1 MFKQPY
7 LQLNKKFYSKVEPT
21 NVSNP
26 EFVIVNN
33 DLIQKLNLEEI
44 DPNELLTYLSGNRI
58 YTNSEPIAQAYCG
71 HQFGYF
77 NMLGD
82 GRAILLGKINGLDV
96 QLKGAG
102 PTPYSRSGDGRAT
115 LGSMVRE
122 YIISEAMHA
131 FGIPTTRSLAVVKTG
146 DPVYRETT
154 EDGAILTRISQEHV
168 RVGTFQYALTKGE
181 KYVRELV
188 EYMLPKLQVTNV
200 QELLKEVVRR
210 QAKLMVDWQLIGFI
224 HGVMN
229 TDNMSIIGETIDYGP
244 CAFMDEYHPNTVFS
258 SIDTQGR
265 YAFSNQANMAYWNL
279 ARFAETLLSQLHED
293 EKEAIQ
299 IAEDILKTFEKTYVS
314 LWTKGMKNKL
324 GLFNDH
330 PDDLKL
336 INDLLSLM
344 KKHKLDFTN
353 TFIEIERGK
362 VKSVLLDWFSRYLKR
377 VTGQNLTLLQIKKK
391 MKRYNPRVIP
401 RNHLVDQAIK
411 AIKNNDKEPLILL
424 IDSIQNPFRDEHP
437 DHFSKLPS
445 DQERVLKTFCGT

>member
-1 MFKQPY
+1 
-7 LQLNKKFYSKVEPT
+7 
-21 NVSNP
+21 
-26 EFVIVNN
+26 
-33 DLIQKLNLEEI
+33 
-44 DPNELLTYLSGNRI
+44 
-58 YTNSEPIAQAYCG
+58 
-71 HQFGYF
+71 
-77 NMLGD
+77 
-82 GRAILLGKINGLDV
+82 
-96 QLKGAG
+96 
-102 PTPYSRSGDGRAT
+102 
-115 LGSMVRE
+115 
-122 YIISEAMHA
+122 
-131 FGIPTTRSLAVVKTG
+131 
-146 DPVYRETT
+146 
-154 EDGAILTRISQEHV
+154 
-168 RVGTFQYALTKGE
+168 
-181 KYVRELV
+181 
-188 EYMLPKLQVTNV
+188 MLPKLQVSNV